1 MNKITEVTVTRLF
14 GYEGNDYTVE
24 LLPDEPVTF
33 IYGFNGIGKTTF
45 LRLLDAALTRK
56 FMVLD
61 SILFESIQVKF
72 DTDDVL
78 TVRRTV
84 VKKFE
89 EITIGELAA
98 SSKDEKGFY
107 FPIVYGWK
115 KADGT
120 ELEGKYYFKEG
131 WNDWLSK
138 NAENTKMESGPAKA
152 KEFYRKNQNPVKE
165 SPTPALQEIEN
176 DILRVHVELLHANK
190 DYSRKPVAL
199 KRMNDDSSQ
208 INNIFEN
215 YEKLDTVVY
224 SLEEAFKILTDRYK
238 EIQTKGDVSSDELV
252 SGIRDNYD
260 SENKYVPYP
269 IPDKID
275 YLIEK
280 LGKYYKD
287 YYEPM
292 TLTLMAPRV
301 LSTME
306 DVKKA
311 SLSFDQNFEK
321 KCELFKIVINEKS
334 MLTDKFIRIRQGKI
348 SVWVKYGGEPEREM
362 NIRDLSSGEK
372 NLLLLYF
379 QLIFELP
386 SSCQE
391 GGMYLQLL
399 DEPEVSMHPDWL
411 IVFVDN
417 LQYINEELGRGD
429 NFQYVIATHSLAI
442 TYDSNEMM
450 SQMGR
455 SNE

>member
-1 MNKITEVTVTRLF
+1 MNKITEVTVTKLF

-89 EITIGELAA
+89 EITVGELAA

-120 ELEGKYYFKEG
+120 ELEGKYYFEDG
-131 WNDWLSK
+131 WNNWLSK

-152 KEFYRKNQNPVKE
+152 KEFYRENPVKE
-165 SPTPALQEIEN
+165 FSTPEIETY
-176 DILRVHVELLHANK
+176 ILRKVHVELLHANK

-199 KRMNDDSSQ
+199 RRMKDDGIQ
-208 INNIFEN
+208 ENNIFEN

-224 SLEEAFKILTDRYK
+224 SLEDAFKILTDRYT
-238 EIQTKGDVSSDELV
+238 EIQIMGDVSNDE
-252 SGIRDNYD
+252 SGKRNYD

-275 YLIEK
+275 YLTEK
-280 LGKYYKD
+280 LEQYFKGFS
-287 YYEPM
+287 EPHDLNM
-292 TLTLMAPRV
+292 MAPRV

-311 SLSFDQNFEK
+311 SLSFDQKFEK

-386 SSCQE
+386 ASCKE
-391 GGMYLQLL
+391 GRMCLQLL

-442 TYDSNEMM
+442 TYDNNEMM
-450 SQMGR
+450 AQMR
-455 SNE
+455 CSNE